1 MKKYLSFLKLM
12 LPALAIVTTAACQQQ
27 RTTTSVSRSYEK
39 DAGDGVSLDGMEKGI
54 LYYVNQHR
62 KSIGKPA
69 LQMLDAASTQAAIHS
84 RNMAT
89 RKTAFSHDGF
99 EGRVAAIKKASPG
112 FYAAFAENVAYGE
125 MTAEEVVNGWL
136 HSPGH
141 KKNIEGD
148 YTLTGIGVSKAK
160 NGTVYYT
167 QIFLRK

>member
-1 MKKYLSFLKLM
+1 MKKYLSFFNLL
-12 LPALAIVTTAACQQQ
+12 LPALAIATTGACQKRTVTT
-27 RTTTSVSRSYEK
+27 TTVSRSYAK
-39 DAGDGVSLDGMEKGI
+39 GDGVSLEGMEKGI

-69 LQMLDAASTQAAIHS
+69 LEMLDAASTQAATHS
-84 RNMAT
+84 RNMAQK
-89 RKTAFSHDGF
+89 KTPFSHDGF
-99 EGRVAAIKKASPG
+99 EARFAAIKKQTGVSYNG
-112 FYAAFAENVAYGE
+112 VAENVAYGE
-125 MTAEEVVNGWL
+125 MTAEEVVDGWL

-148 YTLTGIGVSKAK
+148 YNLTGIGVSKDK